1 MAAPHEVDER
11 VGSERRLIR
20 AEMASIMRETAAAA
34 ATRVDTYTTARVTS
48 SRRVAKYLMFCTL
61 RAIETDD
68 ESVRGAKTLQLIAGR
83 TLMRALSGGGGG
95 GGGGGVNENEDV
107 NEDDGKRAMDDVLRA
122 LKPGVVVRARG
133 RAQSNPR
140 PGGVDVVCESVRVL
154 VGEEEAAALGA
165 LAAADAAAAA
175 GAGEEEEEEEEEEET
190 ATTTTTT
197 GTSDDEADISDALA
211 LLRVGERE
219 GGGKTTEFP
228 SLPDENV
235 HWVCDVASI
244 ARMRAATLRDDDDEG
259 ERSYD
264 VVGVDAEW
272 RPVSGSPVSI
282 LQIATRSDAF
292 LVDVAGVMAAD
303 RDENGNGNGNENAAA
318 AAAAAAAFDA
328 FLRDLFA
335 SRRVLKL
342 GFGLDHDLKRL
353 RTSYASLKSVAAV
366 DPATAEDSERAR
378 GVGVVDVKS
387 LALVAFPEKKVL
399 RSRVGLAGVVASCL
413 GCYVNKAEQCSDWER
428 RPLSPSQ
435 ARYAAAD
442 AHVLTVLFDRCVGI
456 APEATA
462 AALRCVPHTGLH
474 TTPFAW
480 CTPILKDF
488 SRRFS
493 PPITPRVQSPTL

>member
-1 MAAPHEVDER
+1 VAAPHEVDER

-318 AAAAAAAFDA
+318 AAAAAAFDA

>member
-1 MAAPHEVDER
+1 LYRTALRVEPPVAPSTPETPSSSSSSSRGALVAAPHEVDER

-154 VGEEEAAALGA
+154 VGE
-165 LAAADAAAAA
+165 
-175 GAGEEEEEEEEEEET
+175 
-190 ATTTTTT
+190 
-197 GTSDDEADISDALA
+197 
-211 LLRVGERE
+211 RE

-244 ARMRAATLRDDDDEG
+244 ARMRAATLRDDDDDDEGDDEG

-303 RDENGNGNGNENAAA
+303 RDENGNGNGNENAE

-335 SRRVLKL
+335 SRHVLKL

-353 RTSYASLKSVAAV
+353 RTSYPSLKSVAAV

-462 AALRCVPHTGLH
+462 AALRCVPHTGPH

-488 SRRFS
+488 SRRFF
-493 PPITPRVQSPTL
+493 PPITPRFQSPTL

>member
-1 MAAPHEVDER
+1 M
-11 VGSERRLIR
+11 
-20 AEMASIMRETAAAA
+20 
-34 ATRVDTYTTARVTS
+34 
-48 SRRVAKYLMFCTL
+48 
-61 RAIETDD
+61 
-68 ESVRGAKTLQLIAGR
+68 
-83 TLMRALSGGGGG
+83 
-95 GGGGGVNENEDV
+95 
-107 NEDDGKRAMDDVLRA
+107 
-122 LKPGVVVRARG
+122 
-133 RAQSNPR
+133 
-140 PGGVDVVCESVRVL
+140 
-154 VGEEEAAALGA
+154 
-165 LAAADAAAAA
+165 
-175 GAGEEEEEEEEEEET
+175 
-190 ATTTTTT
+190 
-197 GTSDDEADISDALA
+197 
-211 LLRVGERE
+211 
-219 GGGKTTEFP
+219 
-228 SLPDENV
+228 

-244 ARMRAATLRDDDDEG
+244 ARMRAATLRDDEGDEGDDDDDEG

-318 AAAAAAAFDA
+318 ATAAAAAFDA

-353 RTSYASLKSVAAV
+353 RTSYPSLKSVAAV
-366 DPATAEDSERAR
+366 DPATAEDSEHAR

-462 AALRCVPHTGLH
+462 AALRCVPHIGPHLYD
-474 TTPFAW
+474 PV
-480 CTPILKDF
+480 
-488 SRRFS
+488 
-493 PPITPRVQSPTL
+493 RVVHADP